1 MMEQQELATAA
12 YHKIPI
18 FVLILRNNAYGG
30 MKRDQM
36 KSYNGRIIG
45 TELFIPDLSRLAE
58 LYGAKGF
65 AVTKKEELKP
75 VFQQALAADDFVMVD
90 VKLD

>member
-1 MMEQQELATAA
+1 
-12 YHKIPI
+12 
-18 FVLILRNNAYGG
+18 
-30 MKRDQM
+30 M
-36 KSYNGRIIG
+36 KSYDGRIIG
-45 TELFIPDLSRLAE
+45 TELFIPDLPRLAE

-75 VFQQALAADDFVMVD
+75 VFQQALAADDFVVVD

>member
-1 MMEQQELATAA
+1 
-12 YHKIPI
+12 
-18 FVLILRNNAYGG
+18 

-36 KSYNGRIIG
+36 KTYGDRVIG
-45 TELFIPDLSRLAE
+45 TELFIPNLPKLAE

-65 AVTKKEELKP
+65 SVGKKEELKP
-75 VFQQALAADDFVMVD
+75 VFQQTLASDDFVVVD